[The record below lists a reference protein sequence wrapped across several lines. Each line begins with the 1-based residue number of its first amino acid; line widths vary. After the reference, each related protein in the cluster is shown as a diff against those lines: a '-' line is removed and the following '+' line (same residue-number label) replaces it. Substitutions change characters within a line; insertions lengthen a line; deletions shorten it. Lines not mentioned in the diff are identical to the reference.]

1 MVQVKLKKRGHNA
14 FLSFTM
20 CEGFGYVLLIT
31 GTGDIQSIQTKIEL
45 GKNRECKDLFNSLI
59 GVLVSNGYKLI
70 EGK

>member
-1 MVQVKLKKRGHNA
+1 
-14 FLSFTM
+14 M

-59 GVLVSNGYKLI
+59 RVLVSNGYKLI